1 MGPKAPKDA
10 EKQRSYFYIMQG
22 KEVFGQEIGG
32 GFIHPIYEDNGR
44 LISSAQISGNI
55 TDESMLEMLKTAEG
69 FRKLVHSIGVSAE
82 CDEQGETIGFAFQ
95 MYGKTDIYSGG
106 ATFTG
111 NVECNSS
118 EKRIYLSDFPMLDD
132 EFQPGQI
139 RFSFSKKGL
148 LARVSVRL
156 YLNDG
161 FTAPEPVE
169 DYPVDTASDNYKD
182 MIKRSLMNKGNL
194 ARLQK
199 AMVKAK
205 KGEDVTVA
213 YIGGSITQGA
223 GATPLNKECYAF
235 KSYKGFLDVTGAGD
249 NVHYV
254 KAGVG
259 GTPSQLGVI
268 RFERDIVRDCAPD
281 VVVIEFA
288 VNDEGDETK
297 GDCFESLVRK
307 ALMLPNKPAV
317 IILFAVFANDWNLQE
332 RLSPVGFLY
341 DLPMVSVLD
350 AVSPQFMLHPDKGRV
365 VSKNSFFYDCFHPT
379 NIGHTIM
386 ADCITNL
393 LSCVDMNTEYIDNT
407 DELLTKAPA
416 KGKTFESC
424 VLVDRLDNNDMVTI
438 DCGDFDSID
447 NQLQNVEIDLDSK
460 GSPEFPNNWM
470 YAGSKDK
477 VRPFKLSVDCKSLMV
492 VYKDSGELNVGKA
505 KAVVDGKEEFILD
518 PHINGWVHCNPLILV
533 KNDKTEHHDIIIT
546 PFEGDEDKRFTIL
559 GFAVSK

>member
-10 EKQRSYFYIMQG
+10 EKQRSWFYIMQG

-44 LISSAQISGNI
+44 LISSAKICGNI
-55 TDESMLEMLKTAEG
+55 EDESMLELLTSSKG
-69 FRKLVHSIGVSAE
+69 LRKLVHSIGVSAE
-82 CDEQGETIGFAFQ
+82 MDGQGGTLGFAFQ
-95 MYGKTDIYSGG
+95 MYGKTDIYGGG

-111 NVECNSS
+111 EVQCNAA
-118 EKRIYLSDFPMLDD
+118 ETRIYLSDFPETED

-139 RFSFSKKGL
+139 RFVFKEKGQ
-148 LARVSVRL
+148 LARVSVRF

-161 FTAPEPVE
+161 FVAPEPVE
-169 DYPVDTASDNYKD
+169 DYPVDTTSDKYKE
-182 MIKRSLMNKGNL
+182 MISHSLMNKGNL
-194 ARLQK
+194 ARLKK
-199 AMVKAK
+199 AMDRASN
-205 KGEDVTVA
+205 GEDVTVA

-235 KSYKGFLDVTGAGD
+235 KSFKGFLDVTGAGE

-268 RFERDIVRDCAPD
+268 RFERDIVRDCNPD

-307 ALMLPNKPAV
+307 ALMLPSKPAV

-332 RLSPVGFLY
+332 RLSPVGYLY

-393 LSCVDMNTEYIDNT
+393 LLQVGNEDYADNT
-407 DELLTKAPA
+407 DELLKQNPV
-416 KGKTFESC
+416 KGKTFENC
-424 VLVDRLDNNDMVTI
+424 VLIDRVDNTDLAQI
-438 DCGDFDSID
+438 DEGDFSSVDII
-447 NQLQNVEIDLDSK
+447 LQNVEMDLNAK

-470 YAGSKDK
+470 FAGKEGEVK
-477 VRPFKLSVDCKSLMV
+477 PFKIKVNCKSLMV
-492 VYKDSGELNVGKA
+492 VFKDAGELTVGKA
-505 KAVVDGKEEFILD
+505 VAIVDGKEEFVLD
-518 PHINGWVHCNPLILV
+518 PHINGWVHCNPMILI
-533 KNDKTEHHDIIIT
+533 KSDEYKEHEIIIK
-546 PFEGDEDKRFTIL
+546 PIEGEEAKTFTIL
-559 GFAVSK
+559 GFSVTK

>member
-10 EKQRSYFYIMQG
+10 EKQRSWFYIMQG
-22 KEVFGQEIGG
+22 KQVFGQEIGG

-55 TDESMLEMLKTAEG
+55 KDEEMLNLLKTSEG

-82 CDEQGETIGFAFQ
+82 CDEQGEKIGFAFQ
-95 MYGKTDIYSGG
+95 MYGKNDVYGGG

-111 NVECNSS
+111 EVECNAA
-118 EKRIYLSDFPMLDD
+118 EKRIYLDDFPAKDD

-139 RFSFSKKGL
+139 RFIFSKKGQ

-169 DYPVDTASDNYKD
+169 DYPVDTASDGYKE
-182 MIKRSLMNKGNL
+182 MISRSLMHKGNL

-199 AMVKAK
+199 AMNKAK
-205 KGEDVTVA
+205 RGEDVTVA

-235 KSYKGFLDVTGAGD
+235 KSYKGFIDVTGAGE
-249 NVHYV
+249 NVHFV

-268 RFERDIVRDCAPD
+268 RFERDIVRNTNPD

-297 GDCFESLVRK
+297 GTCFESLVRK
-307 ALMLPNKPAV
+307 ALMLPNNPAV

-332 RLSPVGFLY
+332 RLSPIGYLY
-341 DLPMVSVLD
+341 DVPMVSVLD

-393 LSCVDMNTEYIDNT
+393 LNQVDLDAEYIDNT
-407 DELLTKAPA
+407 DELLLKTPV
-416 KGKTFESC
+416 KGKSFENC
-424 VLVDRLDNNDMVTI
+424 FLVDRKDNLEYVSVSE
-438 DCGDFDSID
+438 GDFTATDC
-447 NQLQNVEIDLDSK
+447 QLQNVEIDLDSK
-460 GSPEFPNNWM
+460 GSPQFPNNWM
-470 YAGSKDK
+470 YEGKNGEVA
-477 VRPFKLSVDCKSLMV
+477 PFKMSLECKSLMV
-492 VYKDSGELNVGKA
+492 VFKDSGELNVGKA
-505 KAVVDGKEEFILD
+505 KATVDNEREFILD

-533 KNDKTEHHDIIIT
+533 ESDELKKHEIVIEPLQGEENKN
-546 PFEGDEDKRFTIL
+546 FTIL
-559 GFAVSK
+559 GFAVTK

>member
-10 EKQRSYFYIMQG
+10 EKQRSWFYIMQG

-44 LISSAQISGNI
+44 LISSAKICGNI
-55 TDESMLEMLKTAEG
+55 DDESMLNLLTTAKG

-82 CDEQGETIGFAFQ
+82 MDAKGEKIGFAFQ
-95 MYGKTDIYSGG
+95 MYGKNDVYGGG

-111 NVECNSS
+111 EVECNAA
-118 EKRIYLSDFPMLDD
+118 ETRIYLSDFPEKED

-139 RFSFSKKGL
+139 RFIFKEKGQ

-169 DYPVDTASDNYKD
+169 DYPVDVTSDNYKE
-182 MIKRSLMNKGNL
+182 MIRRSLMNKGNL
-194 ARLQK
+194 ARLKTAMDK
-199 AMVKAK
+199 AAN
-205 KGEDVTVA
+205 GEDVTVA

-235 KSYKGFLDVTGAGD
+235 KSFKGFLDVTGAGE

-268 RFERDIVRDCAPD
+268 RFERDIVRNSAPD

-307 ALMLPNKPAV
+307 ALMLPSKPAV

-332 RLSPVGFLY
+332 RLSPVGYLY

-350 AVSPQFMLHPDKGRV
+350 AVSPQFMLKPDNGRV

-393 LSCVDMNTEYIDNT
+393 LMQVENTEYIDKT
-407 DELLTKAPA
+407 EELLKQSPV
-416 KGKTFESC
+416 KGKTFENC
-424 VLVDRLDNNDMVTI
+424 ILIDRIDNNTDAII
-438 DCGDFDSID
+438 DEGDFSGVDTM
-447 NQLQNVEIDLDSK
+447 LQNVELDLDAK

-470 YAGSKDK
+470 FEGKSEAVK
-477 VRPFKLSVDCKSLMV
+477 PFTMSLECKSLMV

-505 KAVVDGKEEFILD
+505 LAIVDDETEFVLD
-518 PHINGWVHCNPLILV
+518 PHVNGWVHCNPLILIKSEEKKKHTIV
-533 KNDKTEHHDIIIT
+533 IKPVDGEENKS
-546 PFEGDEDKRFTIL
+546 FTIL
-559 GFAVSK
+559 GFAVTK

>member
-1 MGPKAPKDA
+1 MGGPKAPKDA
-10 EKQRSYFYIMQG
+10 EKQRSFFYIMQG
-22 KEVFGQEIGG
+22 KEVFGQEIGT

-55 TDESMLEMLKTAEG
+55 TDEAMLDLLKTAEG

-82 CDEQGETIGFAFQ
+82 SDEEKTLGFAFQ
-95 MYGKTDIYSGG
+95 MYGKTDIYAGG
-106 ATFTG
+106 ATFEG
-111 NVECNSS
+111 EVDCNSA
-118 EKRIYLSDFPMLDD
+118 EKRIYLSDFEAPAD

-139 RFSFSKKGL
+139 RFSFSKKGA

-169 DYPVDTASDNYKD
+169 DYPVDTASDNYKE

-194 ARLQK
+194 ARLQSAMKK
-199 AMVKAK
+199 AAA
-205 KGEDVTVA
+205 GEEVTVS

-235 KSYKGFLDVTGAGD
+235 KSYKGFLDVTGGGE
-249 NVHYV
+249 NVKYV

-268 RFERDIVRDCAPD
+268 RFERDIVREKAPD

-297 GDCFESLVRK
+297 GNCFESLVRK
-307 ALMLPNKPAV
+307 ALQLPNKPAV

-332 RLSPVGFLY
+332 RLSPVGYLY

-350 AVSPQFMLHPDKGRV
+350 AVSPQFKLHPDNGRV
-365 VSKNSFFYDCFHPT
+365 VSKNAFFYDCFHPT
-379 NIGHTIM
+379 NVGHTIM

-393 LSCVDMNTEYIDNT
+393 LSQVYMDAEYIDNT
-407 DELLTKAPA
+407 DELLKKEPV
-416 KGKTFESC
+416 KGKTFEDC
-424 VLVDRLDNNDMVTI
+424 VLVDRVDNTSLAEI
-438 DCGDFDSID
+438 EEGDFNSTDAV
-447 NQLQNVEIDLDSK
+447 LQNVEIDLDSK

-470 YAGSKDK
+470 FTGKDGEIK
-477 VRPFKLSVDCKSLMV
+477 PFKMSLECKALMV
-492 VYKDSGELNVGKA
+492 VYKDSGDLTVGKA
-505 KAVVDGKEEFILD
+505 KAVVDGEDEYILD
-518 PHINGWVHCNPLILV
+518 PHLNGWVHCNPLIIVNGEETKRHEIVITPLEGET
-533 KNDKTEHHDIIIT
+533 DKT
-546 PFEGDEDKRFTIL
+546 FTIL